1 MANNN
6 AGLFESAPEAVFY
19 LVSDGQAADGLASD
33 ILSDLDDQ
41 PGVQATL
48 SLSRLAESG
57 IFDYLLNHAKV
68 GSRWGKDLSAVYAE
82 FLQER
87 IDQVDEVA
95 LVDEFEAQFTRYNA
109 DPYSSGVI
117 GDAMSIGIDLAK
129 QIQEALDKWENQ
141 ELTKDDFTAAVG
153 IAARSGDLVGQQTV
167 GGIIFQS
174 YEPLSSLDKQKPLI
188 QASQNLQ
195 QLLLTGLDVAMIAPV
210 GSPSEEEKIN
220 STFRGIGA
228 LSIET
233 LDSGNVDITDSVASS
248 VDEWYDRLRYDV
260 ADNRVVENVVR
271 PASVTAYDLPDKL
284 WALHF
289 RRAITVGLQGAYSE
303 KSFNED
309 RFNNLWEDEIVSHK
323 NYDQY
328 RSRRNSFPT
337 VKVSRKNDG
346 RNHTFELRYRGPSA
360 IPYIGTVPIQN
371 GNPEKQLVEWIKRY
385 LNAETVTEER
395 WQALVVSTESIATSL
410 QTPAES
416 VVENALLLRN
426 QKRKM
431 LTPQIPPENQQT
443 TDRADVSE
451 IEQEEAHPSE
461 WYERHWSTILA
472 DFEITKQG
480 GVGAIERK
488 VELQRSLDPDREV
501 DEALFYKLEQDI
513 NNAWNLFTDEIET
526 QLMRSLPDD
535 QNVSIEQQE
544 TRSGQEFTVTVAP
557 EGGPHRTSTI
567 EILLP
572 YSEVS
577 VDGSQVRPATITN
590 TVNDVIN
597 ALGTTLR
604 EGNTPTDD
612 SKADLLYEIT
622 KAYSTIG
629 EFKEGDLL
637 YFDDIVEFC
646 LSLPNARSQFESPD
660 CSAEPT
666 IRELLGSER
675 YIDRVRDSVTKFH
688 RKGSDRHGSV
698 RTNNNQYIAMELQNT
713 LENHHTDDQ

>member
-1 MANNN
+1 MADKD
-6 AGLFESAPEAVFY
+6 AGLFDSAPEAVFY
-19 LVSDGQAADGLASD
+19 LVSDGKAVGDLASG
-33 ILSDLDDQ
+33 ISSDLDDQ
-41 PGVQATL
+41 PGVQVTL
-48 SLSRLAESG
+48 NLDRLPESAL
-57 IFDYLLNHAKV
+57 FDELLGQAKV
-68 GSRWGKDLSAVYAE
+68 GSRWGKDLSAVYRE
-82 FLQER
+82 FLQDR

-95 LVDEFEAQFTRYNA
+95 LVDEFEAQFSRYDA
-109 DPYSSGVI
+109 DPYGSGVI
-117 GDAMSIGIDLAK
+117 GDAMSIGIDVAD
-129 QIQEALDKWENQ
+129 QIQKALDKWENQ
-141 ELTKDDFTAAVG
+141 ELTKDDLAAAVG

-174 YEPLSSLDKQKPLI
+174 TEPLSSLDEQKPLI

-195 QLLLTGLDVAMIAPV
+195 QLLLAGLDVAIIAPV
-210 GSPSEEEKIN
+210 GSPNEEEKIN

-228 LSIET
+228 FSIET
-233 LDSGNVDITDSVASS
+233 LASGNIDITEPTATS

-271 PASVTAYDLPDKL
+271 PASVTAYDLPDEL
-284 WALHF
+284 WSLHF
-289 RRAITVGLQGAYSE
+289 RRAITVGLQNAYSE
-303 KSFNED
+303 KSFNEE
-309 RFNNLWEDEIVSHK
+309 RFDNLWEDEIVSHA

-337 VKVSRKNDG
+337 VKVARKDDG
-346 RNHTFELRYRGPSA
+346 RRHSFELRHRGPSA

-385 LNAETVTEER
+385 LDAETVTEER
-395 WQALVVSTESIATSL
+395 WQALVASTEEIATSL
-410 QTPAES
+410 QTTAES

-426 QKRKM
+426 RKRKA
-431 LTPQIPPENQQT
+431 LTPQIPPENQRI
-443 TDRADVSE
+443 TDGIEISE
-451 IEQEEAHPSE
+451 SEQEEARPSE

-488 VELQRSLDPDREV
+488 VELQRSLNPDREA
-501 DEALFYKLEQDI
+501 DEALYYKLERDI
-513 NNAWNLFTDEIET
+513 NNAWDHFTDGIET

-535 QNVSIEQQE
+535 QNVSIEQRE
-544 TRSGQEFTVTVAP
+544 TRSGQELTVTVAP
-557 EGGPHRTSTI
+557 EGGSRRTSTI

-577 VDGSQVRPATITN
+577 VDGSQIRPATITN
-590 TVNDVIN
+590 TVNDVIDT
-597 ALGTTLR
+597 LGTTLR
-604 EGNTPTDD
+604 EGGTLTED

-629 EFKEGDLL
+629 EFEEGDLV

-646 LSLPNARSQFESPD
+646 LSLPKARSQFESPD
-660 CSAEPT
+660 HSAEPT

-675 YIDRVRDSVTKFH
+675 YMDRVRDSVTTFH

-698 RTNNNQYIAMELQNT
+698 RTNDNRYIAMELQDT
-713 LENHHTDDQ
+713 FENHHADDQ